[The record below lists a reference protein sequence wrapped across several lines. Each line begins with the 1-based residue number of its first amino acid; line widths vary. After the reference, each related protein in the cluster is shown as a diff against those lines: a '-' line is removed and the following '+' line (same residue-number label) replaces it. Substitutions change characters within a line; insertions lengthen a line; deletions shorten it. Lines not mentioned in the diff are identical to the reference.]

1 MRKHYFTSVFMLFV
15 LFVSSMSHLHAQ
27 VSLTATAGTATGNY
41 TTVSDAFTA
50 INLGTHQGNVVISI
64 NGNTAEPNAPVYLG
78 ASGVSTALF
87 TSVVI
92 KPTVTATISGT
103 PNAGSAVINF
113 NGSDNITIDGSIAVG
128 GTTRDLTIQNNNLGT
143 ILNTAALRVIGQ
155 TVAGTGLGSSNF
167 TIKNNIIIGS
177 TSGNNGYSGNTNTTS
192 FGIYAGSNVLTTMS
206 ATGTGAN
213 YDNMLIQNNEIKR
226 AYIGIN
232 VYGGIAPNQNDNL
245 IIRENIIG
253 SLTQSDY
260 IGFKGIN
267 AYQNLIG
274 LIESNTIFSIKAT
287 TSISIAG
294 IEVGGTA
301 SNAVTVSRN
310 RLESLYSESTG
321 GWGCYGI
328 NLVGGTNHIV
338 TNNVVTDI
346 RTNNYSA
353 TSTTFNAFGIRMTS
367 GTGHKIYYNS
377 VNIFG
382 NYTSTTWTAAASAA
396 LCVTSTLVTGLDIRN
411 NIFNNTMTS
420 TAATKEFHAVWFPT
434 SYNFVNAQ
442 LNNNYYGI
450 VSDGVHFIGKVGT
463 TAGAGN
469 YIDLTSWQAISQVN
483 NTTND
488 NESEPVANN
497 PAPFTSN
504 TILTIPAGTVTSIE
518 SAGISIPS
526 LGLPN
531 IDFNGVNRPNPPG
544 FLPDMGAFEFAGFI
558 ITCPQPTQLA
568 LIDATNT
575 EASMTWNVVGTETQ
589 WQIQYGPVGF
599 TPGSGTSVFT
609 TNYPDTIT
617 GLTPNSFYQA
627 YVRGICSPGDSSL
640 WTGPITFNTYNQ
652 GQFMEWD
659 NACPTS
665 NFLDISGTGTLY
677 TLNDD
682 DEAPLTFPFPVLY
695 QNQLYTT
702 ATLGNNGAIVF
713 GTQTAQIG
721 FSNTAINATLANGL
735 YPFWDDIG
743 TAGPGIWVDT
753 LGIAP
758 NRLYVIQWN
767 KEHLGAAGNPLNFEL
782 ILEEGTNEIYY
793 VYNDVDAGSA
803 TYNFGANATIGV
815 AGPFQDLQVSFNNA
829 TYLTNN
835 SCAHFYYTNC
845 PKPTTFALQ
854 YVFPDEAAFT
864 WSAGLSNEANWT
876 VIYGPDGF
884 DPATSGTTIN
894 TTVGSAVLPNLIQN
908 TQYDVY
914 IYADCSPIL
923 QSSGLTGTFLT
934 PPFCSNPTNMLNTMA
949 VDSIFS
955 SWSWTAYNATY
966 PATSFNIV
974 YGQPGYDPYTGGT
987 EITVDNNLN
996 DTIADATL
1004 LASGVYQLY
1013 VQAVC
1018 GQDTSTY
1025 VGPFTVIMP
1034 ISNDTVCGAQMVPV
1048 DGTSY
1053 VFNNTGA
1060 TVTPGEN
1067 TIAPPPTGAQSTTGW
1082 INSTLNN
1089 TLWYTFVVPASGN
1102 VRVNNT
1108 GINYAGQA
1116 AVYTTAG
1123 CFDYGLFTLNSA
1135 NDNAIGGTS
1144 VAPNWTV
1151 CGLTP
1156 GDTAY
1161 LLIDGSTAT
1170 TGNFAISISAINLN
1184 AGAVNNVVEICSGD
1198 SVNLFTTIN
1207 NYDNGGVWTATI
1219 PAAGTGIYNDT
1230 MFASAGLA
1238 YQVFNFEYRLTD
1250 GCAYDSIV
1258 GQVSIFRPSSAG
1270 NDGTV
1275 TVCRNEPFDLLAGL
1289 SGNVDVGGTWY
1300 DPSNNALADS
1310 WLTAGNIPGQFNYD
1324 YITGNG
1330 VCPDDTSNVLVTVD
1344 ASCNYLEVNEMAFEG
1359 VTIYPNPT
1367 NGIVFISTASK
1378 NLNYE
1383 IVDVNGR
1390 AVESPINTTSTTT
1403 HEIDLGKHQPG
1414 VYFIK
1419 VTSEEYIKVFR
1430 IVLN

>member
-1 MRKHYFTSVFMLFV
+1 MN
-15 LFVSSMSHLHAQ
+15 HLHAQ
-27 VSLTATAGTATGNY
+27 VSLTATAGTASGSY
-41 TTVSDAFTA
+41 ATVSEAFTA
-50 INLGTHQGNVVISI
+50 INLGTHQGDIVISI
-64 NGNTAEPNAPVYLG
+64 NGNTTEPIAPVYLG
-78 ASGVSTALF
+78 ASGVSTALY

-274 LIESNTIFSIKAT
+274 LIESNTVFSIKAT

-353 TSTTFNAFGIRMTS
+353 TSTTFNAFGIRMTT

-420 TAATKEFHAVWFPT
+420 NAATKEFHAVWFP
-434 SYNFVNAQ
+434 SAYNFVNAQ

-450 VSDGVHFIGKVGT
+450 VPDGVHFVGKVGLT
-463 TAGAGN
+463 VGTGN
-469 YIDLTSWQAISQVN
+469 YADLTAWQAISQVN

-504 TILTIPAGTVTSIE
+504 TILTIPAGTVTPIE

-589 WQIQYGPVGF
+589 WQIQFGPVGF

-721 FSNTAINATLANGL
+721 FSNTAINATVANGL
-735 YPFWDDIG
+735 YPFWDDMG

-767 KEHLGAAGNPLNFEL
+767 KEHLGAAGNPLNYEL
-782 ILEEGTNEIYY
+782 IIEEATNEIYF

-815 AGPFQDLQVSFNNA
+815 AGPSQDLQVSFNNA

-864 WSAGLSNEANWT
+864 WSAGLSNETNWT

-884 DPATSGTTIN
+884 DPTTSGTTIN

-923 QSSGLTGTFLT
+923 QSSGLVGTFLT
-934 PPFCSNPTNMLNTMA
+934 PPFCANPTNMINTVA

-955 SWSWTAYNATY
+955 SWNWTAYSPTY
-966 PATSFNIV
+966 QVTSFNIV
-974 YGQPGYDPYTGGT
+974 YGQPGYDPYIGGT

-1025 VGPFTVIMP
+1025 VGPFTITMP
-1034 ISNDTVCGAQMVPV
+1034 LSNDTVCGAQMLPV
-1048 DGTSY
+1048 DGVSY

-1060 TVTPGEN
+1060 TVTAGEN
-1067 TIAPPPTGAQSTTGW
+1067 TIAPPTTGAQTTTGW
-1082 INSTLNN
+1082 LNSTLNN

-1108 GINYAGQA
+1108 AINYAGQA

-1123 CFDYGLFTLNSA
+1123 CFDYGLFALNSA
-1135 NDNAIGGTS
+1135 NDNEIGGTS

-1170 TGNFAISISAINLN
+1170 AGNFAISISAINLN
-1184 AGAVNNVVEICSGD
+1184 AGGVNNVVDICSGD
-1198 SVNLFTTIN
+1198 SVNLFNTIN

-1219 PAAGTGIYNDT
+1219 PAAGTGIYNDS

-1250 GCAYDSIV
+1250 GCAFDSIV

-1330 VCPDDTSNVLVTVD
+1330 VCPNDTSNVLVTVD

-1378 NLNYE
+1378 NLNYV

-1390 AVESPINTTSTTT
+1390 AIESPISTTSTTT